1 MARYTY
7 NVQALKYD
15 GTNSSAIISA
25 ANDYFIAAANGNNF
39 VSGSVAGNGTITI
52 YTDQYNFTMV
62 SDQWLVQDKETVWA
76 TNNTAHFN
84 VFYRPAPAVQSSTG
98 NALVPLLTASA
109 ETTVSVT
116 LVPALA
122 DSNYSVSSSIVG
134 NSASLLD
141 DLDILSTT
149 IVDSDTVDV
158 VIKNNGLISLS
169 GANVFVTAVRIQ
181 V

>member
-25 ANDYFIAAANGNNF
+25 ASSYFASAANGNNF
-39 VSGSVAGNGTITI
+39 VSGSVASGTITI
-52 YTDQYNFTMV
+52 YTDQYNFNMV
-62 SDQWLVQDKETVWA
+62 ADQWLVQDKETVWA

-84 VFYRPAPAVQSSTG
+84 VFYRPAPSVQSSTG
-98 NALVPLLTASA
+98 NALVPVLTASA
-109 ETTVSVT
+109 ETTVAVT

-122 DSNYSVSSSIVG
+122 DSNYSVASSIVG

-149 IVDSDTVDV
+149 IVNANTVNV
-158 VIKNNGLISLS
+158 VVKNNGLISLS
-169 GANVFVTAVRIQ
+169 GANVFVTAIRIQ
-181 V
+181 I